1 MNVSAAK
8 TKYRLAGHAAAAFSA
23 LVWGVTFI
31 ASKHLLAIW
40 TPAEVMCMRFV
51 IGYAALWCL
60 HPGRGKCSRR
70 EEWLCFLMGVS
81 GCSLY
86 YFFENVALTHTYA
99 ANVSILVSVAPVFTA
114 VLAALLTRRA
124 RLTGRT
130 WLGFALALAGVA
142 LVVFN
147 GSFRLQLS
155 PRGDLMSL
163 GAALCWAIYAILQ
176 DRSMQ
181 TLNPLLAARKI
192 AFYGLITGLPL
203 LALPGGISGAG
214 LAPLLDWVRIGCLLF
229 LGILGSGLCYFTW
242 NWAQPRLGVIA
253 TNNYVFV
260 IPFVTLA
267 ASALVLRE
275 PITLMGVA
283 GAVLILAGVAVA
295 GE

>member
-1 MNVSAAK
+1 MDRNVQK

-23 LVWGVTFI
+23 LVWGVTFA

-60 HPGRGKCSRR
+60 HPGRGKSSRR
-70 EEWLCFLMGVS
+70 EEWLCFLMGFF
-81 GCSLY
+81 GCTLY
-86 YFFENVALTHTYA
+86 YLCENMALTYTYA
-99 ANVSILVSVAPVFTA
+99 ANVSILVSASPVFTA
-114 VLAALLTRRA
+114 VLAAGLVRRA

-155 PRGDLMSL
+155 PRGDLLSL
-163 GAALCWAIYAILQ
+163 GAALCWAVYAILQ
-176 DRSMQ
+176 DNSMQ
-181 TLNPLLAARKI
+181 TMDPLLAARKI
-192 AFYGLITGLPL
+192 AFYGLVTGLPM
-203 LALPGGISGAG
+203 LALPGGSSGVG
-214 LAPLLDWVRIGCLLF
+214 LVPLLDWVPMGCLLF
-229 LGILGSGLCYFTW
+229 LGILGSGVCYFTW

-267 ASALVLRE
+267 ASALLLHE
-275 PITLMGVA
+275 PITWMGVV
-283 GAVLILAGVAVA
+283 GAVLILSGVAVS
-295 GE
+295 GV